1 MSPVLSTTSTF
12 NEHGIAI
19 ERERADWDAGLAEVA
34 GLQHGVVAGWQ
45 ANTLG
50 IDHDW
55 IARAV
60 RRKRLHPMSES
71 VYAVGHPAVSRRG
84 RAIAAVLRGGEGTVV
99 SHLSAA
105 RLWGLVNESTDGPIH
120 VSLGRRRGLQSS
132 DDVTVHRPRTLSAS
146 DVTTHRGL
154 PVTTPERTIR
164 DLLRES
170 SVADV
175 TRMLEQ
181 MVTHLNRSPDELH
194 QWGHALT
201 RTPGLHVLHDALDEI
216 VAPVVL
222 RSELERRFR
231 TLCQHA
237 GLPLPET
244 NARIANWEVDAAW
257 RRHRV
262 AVELDSWRWHG
273 GRWQFHRDRR
283 KGLALSRAGYELL
296 RLTWPQ
302 IKHES
307 REVVETLQIVLDR
320 RAPQNA

>member
-1 MSPVLSTTSTF
+1 MSPVLSSTSTF
-12 NEHGIAI
+12 EEHGIATD
-19 ERERADWDAGLAEVA
+19 RERPDWDAGLAELA
-34 GLQHGVVAGWQ
+34 GLQHGVVASWQ
-45 ANTLG
+45 AHTLG
-50 IDHDW
+50 IDRAW

-60 RRKRLHPMSES
+60 RRKRLHPITES

-105 RLWGLVNESTDGPIH
+105 RLWGLVNESTEGPIH

-132 DDVTVHRPRTLSAS
+132 DDVTVHRPRTLGTA
-146 DVTTHRGL
+146 DVTMHRGL

-170 SVADV
+170 SVAEV

-181 MVTHLNRSPDELH
+181 MVTHLDRSPDELH
-194 QWGHALT
+194 QWGQTLT
-201 RTPGLHVLHDALDEI
+201 KTPALHVLHDALDEV

-244 NARIANWEVDAAW
+244 NTRIVGWEVDAAW
-257 RRHRV
+257 RLHGV

-283 KGLALSRAGYELL
+283 KGLALSRAGFELL

-307 REVVETLQIVLDR
+307 REVIETLQIVLER
-320 RAPQNA
+320 RAPQHA